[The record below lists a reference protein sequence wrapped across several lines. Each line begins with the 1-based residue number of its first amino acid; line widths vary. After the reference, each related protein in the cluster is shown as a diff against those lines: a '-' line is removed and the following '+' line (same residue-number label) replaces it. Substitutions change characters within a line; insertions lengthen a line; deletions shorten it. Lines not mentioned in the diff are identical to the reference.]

1 MLKRTIFIVMSLAT
15 ILKSHKPVNPV
26 FIPVETSTI
35 PVTKKSSQKE
45 DLEADEADEELDQ
58 DEVQVHSKLQTK
70 NKNHKAISDKT
81 KRRKSTRQITEK
93 PPDPEKGKKTVFV
106 GNLPPTCTKKQLIK
120 IFCRFGKIESV
131 RFRCARGSKVL
142 PKRTVAKQGWG
153 NADQSS
159 EMIAYVVFEK
169 EDDTVKSLEA
179 NGTLLED
186 RHIRVDNV
194 EGTSQHKH
202 SHSVFVGNLPF
213 MITNERLREALQ
225 ECGEIEGTRVVRDK
239 KTGIGKGFGFVL
251 FKEKSGVMFALR
263 QAKSLEIDGRKLRI
277 FKSSE
282 NPQQR
287 QAKKSRKKK
296 FQRDS
301 SGSQQQKLAKQKKRK
316 VHTKQYKKRVDRK
329 R

>member
-1 MLKRTIFIVMSLAT
+1 MSLAT

-26 FIPVETSTI
+26 FVPVKTSTT
-35 PVTKKSSQKE
+35 PVTKKSNQKE
-45 DLEADEADEELDQ
+45 DLEVDEEDELLLDQ
-58 DEVQVHSKLQTK
+58 DGEVQLTVQVHSKSQTK
-70 NKNHKAISDKT
+70 SKNHKVISDKT
-81 KRRKSTRQITEK
+81 RRKKSTREIIEK
-93 PPDPEKGKKTVFV
+93 QPDPEKGKRTVFV

-131 RFRCARGSKVL
+131 RFRCAHGSKVL
-142 PKRTVAKQGWG
+142 PKRTVAKQGWA
-153 NADQSS
+153 NTDQSS

-169 EDDTVKSLEA
+169 EDSTVKSLEA
-179 NGTLLED
+179 NGTLLEG

-213 MITNERLREALQ
+213 TITNERLREALQ
-225 ECGEIEGTRVVRDK
+225 QCGEIEGTRVVRDK

-251 FKEKSGVMFALR
+251 FKEKAGVMFALK
-263 QAKSLEIDGRKLRI
+263 QAKNLEIDGRKLRI

-287 QAKKSRKKK
+287 QAKGSRKKK
-296 FQRDS
+296 FQGDS
-301 SGSQQQKLAKQKKRK
+301 SDRQQVKQKKRK
-316 VHTKQYKKRVDRK
+316 VYKKKQFKKRDKFDRK